1 MPVEILILT
10 ALLGTALGIV
20 GWVLASGSPRRAVL
34 SNLERGANAKA
45 ASTTVRTRARGTG
58 WSALLP
64 SAWYE
69 RTARK
74 LAHAGMG
81 ERFTPEKT
89 VAAKLIGTLLA
100 ALFGAV
106 LITRIGAG
114 WTWLAAAGAMALA
127 FCLPEILMYNASIKR
142 RAEVDL
148 QLPDMLDQ
156 MSIAVSAG
164 LGFDAAMLRVAKAGH
179 GVLAEEFVRTI
190 QDLHVGK
197 SRRSSY
203 EDLNARVGSVPLR
216 RFTRTIVQ
224 AETYG
229 LGLVDVL
236 QTQADELRDIRKQ
249 NAERKA
255 MAIPVK
261 VTFPLIVAI
270 LPALFIVVLGPAVV
284 NIVTN
289 LGRL

>member
-1 MPVEILILT
+1 M
-10 ALLGTALGIV
+10 
-20 GWVLASGSPRRAVL
+20 
-34 SNLERGANAKA
+34 
-45 ASTTVRTRARGTG
+45 
-58 WSALLP
+58 
-64 SAWYE
+64 
-69 RTARK
+69 
-74 LAHAGMG
+74 
-81 ERFTPEKT
+81 
-89 VAAKLIGTLLA
+89 
-100 ALFGAV
+100 
-106 LITRIGAG
+106 
-114 WTWLAAAGAMALA
+114 
-127 FCLPEILMYNASIKR
+127 
-142 RAEVDL
+142 
-148 QLPDMLDQ
+148 
-156 MSIAVSAG
+156 
-164 LGFDAAMLRVAKAGH
+164 
-179 GVLAEEFVRTI
+179 
-190 QDLHVGK
+190 
-197 SRRSSY
+197 
-203 EDLNARVGSVPLR
+203 PLR